1 MIDFLKKY
9 KAFGFGFL
17 FTILLFTILSWIG
30 FIRIP
35 KNSYVEVTT
44 IFTFWWMLFSLPI
57 HHLSYLKKE
66 RKKIYKALGL
76 ILFFIVTLQ
85 LDDVMNIPDNPISFM
100 LILVFWIGTVYVFSP
115 KFIKKYR
122 ALIAAF
128 YAPLFCY
135 FVYVR
140 LFSENLE
147 AYLKLKD
154 RFPTAI
160 FFLPIPILFGLWI
173 YDQWKWVKSLKAEK
187 AKAELALL
195 KTQINPHFFFNTLN
209 NLYAL
214 TVKNSKQAPE
224 VILKL
229 SDMMRYTIYEGKKE
243 VVLLKE
249 EIDYI
254 ENYIEL
260 HRLRYHKTV
269 DIRFSHN
276 IQNSETIAPL
286 LFIILLEN
294 AIKHGVETLTE
305 KAYIY
310 MDLQSTKEGIHFR
323 IENNFDSHEMP
334 TEKGIGL
341 DNLKHRLSLTYP
353 KHHSLQLSQKDHTFT
368 ADLKITFHD

>member
-17 FTILLFTILSWIG
+17 FTFLLFTLLSEVG
-30 FIRIP
+30 FILIP
-35 KNSYVEVTT
+35 KNSYIEVCV
-44 IFTFWWMLFSLPI
+44 IFTFWWILFSLPF
-57 HHLSYLKKE
+57 HYFSYLKKE
-66 RKKIYKALGL
+66 RKKIYKVLGL
-76 ILFFIVTLQ
+76 VLFLITTIQ
-85 LDDVMNIPDNPISFM
+85 LDGIMNIPDNPISFM
-100 LILVFWIGTVYVFSP
+100 LLLTFWIGIAYLLSP

-122 ALIAAF
+122 VLIALF
-128 YAPLFCY
+128 YGPLFCY

-154 RFPTAI
+154 RFPLAI
-160 FFLPIPILFGLWI
+160 LFLPIPILFCLWI
-173 YDQWKWVKSLKAEK
+173 YEQWKWVKSLQAEK
-187 AKAELALL
+187 AKTELALL

-249 EIDYI
+249 EIVYL

-294 AIKHGVETLTE
+294 ALKHGVETLTE
-305 KAYIY
+305 SAYIN
-310 MDLQSTKEGIHFR
+310 MDLQSSEEGIHFR
-323 IENNFDSHEMP
+323 IENNFDPIEIP
-334 TEKGIGL
+334 TKEGIGL
-341 DNLKHRLSLTYP
+341 ENLKHRLSLTYP
-353 KHHSLQLSQKDHTFT
+353 KQHTLQLSQKDHTFI